1 MKRQRVR
8 VASRPHMMTFSL
20 FILSATFWGSVTLAE
35 EKSSLPDWSEIR
47 AVKLQGDL
55 NPSFFFECLSC

>member
-1 MKRQRVR
+1 
-8 VASRPHMMTFSL
+8 MMTFSL